1 MVPDM
6 GRDRTRQAPDLFST
20 APFGEASPP
29 ATKHASSVQP
39 RRHVLPKDLPNAVKH
54 LDDEELDR
62 LLAVAL
68 AEAKR
73 RGTQSSPTD
82 KPPPQVATGRSRGLV
97 DAWAAER
104 RSRCLQGWH
113 HACTDCP
120 TVRLIPIGRAEGA
133 GDRCIGVRNHRLKL
147 AAEASRASR
156 LPAFFTDQGRWRSEP
171 SERNAVIAPVHIA
184 PPSNLHSRHE
194 VLRCPS
200 PVPAASGLYAWYFSD
215 VPAIV
220 PTVACLTLD
229 GKTLLYI
236 GIAPDSENKPNSSQ
250 SLLRRIQYHYRGNA
264 EGSTLRRTLGV
275 LLENKSGFPLRRVG
289 SGKRI
294 TLTHAGERYLDE
306 WMEKNAFVGWMVHPE
321 PWVIE
326 RLLAARVFMSVE
338 P

>member
-1 MVPDM
+1 M
-6 GRDRTRQAPDLFST
+6 
-20 APFGEASPP
+20 
-29 ATKHASSVQP
+29 
-39 RRHVLPKDLPNAVKH
+39 
-54 LDDEELDR
+54 
-62 LLAVAL
+62 
-68 AEAKR
+68 
-73 RGTQSSPTD
+73 
-82 KPPPQVATGRSRGLV
+82 
-97 DAWAAER
+97 
-104 RSRCLQGWH
+104 
-113 HACTDCP
+113 
-120 TVRLIPIGRAEGA
+120 
-133 GDRCIGVRNHRLKL
+133 
-147 AAEASRASR
+147 
-156 LPAFFTDQGRWRSEP
+156 
-171 SERNAVIAPVHIA
+171 IAPVNIA
-184 PPSNLHSRHE
+184 PPGNLHSRHE

-326 RLLAARVFMSVE
+326 RLLLRELSCPLNLKDNAHHPFAPILKRMRIDALRRAREMPIANE
-338 P
+338 HNQRR

>member
-1 MVPDM
+1 M
-6 GRDRTRQAPDLFST
+6 GRDRTRQAAPDLFST
-20 APFGEASPP
+20 APFGETTPP
-29 ATKHASSVQP
+29 ATKGASSVQQ
-39 RRHVLPKDLPNAVKH
+39 RRHVLPKDLPSAVRH

-73 RGTQSSPTD
+73 RGRRSLPDGQAF
-82 KPPPQVATGRSRGLV
+82 PQVATGRSRALV
-97 DAWAAER
+97 DAWAGER

-113 HACTDCP
+113 HAITDCP

-133 GDRCIGVRNHRLKL
+133 GDRCVGVRDHRLKL

-194 VLRCPS
+194 VLHCPS
-200 PVPAASGLYAWYFSD
+200 PVPAASGLYAWYFTD
-215 VPAIV
+215 IPAVI
-220 PTVACLTLD
+220 PTSGCLTLD

-236 GIAPDSENKPNSSQ
+236 GIAPDSQNKPNSTQ

-275 LLENKSGFPLRRVG
+275 ILEGKSGFSLRRVQREADHADACRG
-289 SGKRI
+289 ALSRPVDGKNRI
-294 TLTHAGERYLDE
+294 SRMDGA
-306 WMEKNAFVGWMVHPE
+306 P
-321 PWVIE
+321 
-326 RLLAARVFMSVE
+326 
-338 P
+338 